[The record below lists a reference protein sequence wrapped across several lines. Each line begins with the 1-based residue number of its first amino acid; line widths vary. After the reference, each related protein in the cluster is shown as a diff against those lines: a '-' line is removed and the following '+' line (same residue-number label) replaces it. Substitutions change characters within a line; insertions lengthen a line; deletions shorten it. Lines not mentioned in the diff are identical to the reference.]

1 MLSYWRPV
9 CFLVGNIMIQEE
21 KKDLIDRQEFYQN
34 IAQKMSEKDGKT
46 TLNSTL
52 NLREIL
58 EIFAKLSTQ
67 DELSAVWIL
76 DGSIW
81 RCSWCKTSALE
92 SYGNSFPSRHCP
104 YCGRR
109 MKLEGNL
116 GSKN

>member
-1 MLSYWRPV
+1 
-9 CFLVGNIMIQEE
+9 MIQEE
-21 KKDLIDRQEFYQN
+21 KKDLVDRHEFYRN

-58 EIFAKLSTQ
+58 EIFAKLPTQ

-76 DGSIW
+76 DDSIW
-81 RCSWCKTSALE
+81 HCSWCKTSALE
-92 SYGNSFPSRHCP
+92 NFGNSFPPRYCP

>member
-1 MLSYWRPV
+1 MPSYWRPV

-67 DELSAVWIL
+67 DELSA
-76 DGSIW
+76 
-81 RCSWCKTSALE
+81 E
-92 SYGNSFPSRHCP
+92 
-104 YCGRR
+104 
-109 MKLEGNL
+109 
-116 GSKN
+116 